1 MVSQTNPVSQPTR
14 ESLLEAATR
23 IFQAD
28 GFAGARV
35 DEIARQAG
43 ANKALIYYHFR
54 SKEGLYEAVLAQ
66 LFAPALLEIDH
77 LQASEPDPRRRL
89 HALYSGFARRFVETP
104 ALPHI
109 MLREVLSGGRALQET

>member
-1 MVSQTNPVSQPTR
+1 MVSQESRTAQPTR
-14 ESLLEAATR
+14 ESLLQAATR
-23 IFQAD
+23 IFQEH

-35 DEIARQAG
+35 DEVARQAG

-66 LFAPALLEIDH
+66 LFGPALAEIDH
-77 LQASEPDPRRRL
+77 LQASEPDPQRRL

-109 MLREVLSGGRALQET
+109 MLREV